1 MWRYLDGVSAPPA
14 KKKKSEAGE
23 KQAKYEKEERRR
35 AFLPSWQKNRP
46 WLKFV
51 PASLSASATSQTASA
66 GGNMFCEICQSASQ
80 LDRSLAQKNVFVD
93 AGCTSLRLES
103 IKIHETS
110 SNHLKAITIVAA
122 KSEPEKTPAFKMIC
136 SLNKDTLEKLSK
148 LFRTCHA
155 LAVYNRPYTDYTWLC
170 ELDETKGVNLGK
182 TYRTAEY
189 AKVFTHYIA
198 NVEREKVSDQIR
210 NSQFVTVLSEGS
222 TDSSIT
228 EQEMFFVRTC
238 RGGEVLVTFA
248 GIKKVEKGN
257 AEAIHNSL
265 IHNDRVLIVEVFE
278 VLSLDENPTRSEVH
292 DYNCLFVLNGVR
304 MFLCC

>member
-1 MWRYLDGVSAPPA
+1 
-14 KKKKSEAGE
+14 
-23 KQAKYEKEERRR
+23 
-35 AFLPSWQKNRP
+35 
-46 WLKFV
+46 
-51 PASLSASATSQTASA
+51 
-66 GGNMFCEICQSASQ
+66 MFCKICQSASQ
-80 LDRSLAQKNVFVD
+80 LDRSSAQKNVFVD
-93 AGCTSLRLES
+93 AGCTSLHLES
-103 IKIHETS
+103 IKIHEKS

-189 AKVFTHYIA
+189 AKVFTHNIA
-198 NVEREKVSDQIR
+198 NVERNKVSDQIR
-210 NSQFVTVLSEGS
+210 NAQFVTVLSDGS

-238 RGGEVLVTFA
+238 RGGEVSVTFA
-248 GIKKVEKGN
+248 GIKSRKEMQK
-257 AEAIHNSL
+257 
-265 IHNDRVLIVEVFE
+265 
-278 VLSLDENPTRSEVH
+278 RSII
-292 DYNCLFVLNGVR
+292 R
-304 MFLCC
+304 

>member
-1 MWRYLDGVSAPPA
+1 MAYRRLQPR
-14 KKKKSEAGE
+14 KKKSEAGG

-122 KSEPEKTPAFKMIC
+122 KSEPVKKPFFTYNSPLLKGQPKFCQGKHVFWKTCPADDFEKKMNMDPWGVANYVYIYTFNFFLFDANYK
-136 SLNKDTLEKLSK
+136 LNWYMKLYQTH
-148 LFRTCHA
+148 LLRILLQNIHPV
-155 LAVYNRPYTDYTWLC
+155 LHVYD
-170 ELDETKGVNLGK
+170 
-182 TYRTAEY
+182 
-189 AKVFTHYIA
+189 
-198 NVEREKVSDQIR
+198 
-210 NSQFVTVLSEGS
+210 
-222 TDSSIT
+222 
-228 EQEMFFVRTC
+228 
-238 RGGEVLVTFA
+238 
-248 GIKKVEKGN
+248 
-257 AEAIHNSL
+257 
-265 IHNDRVLIVEVFE
+265 
-278 VLSLDENPTRSEVH
+278 
-292 DYNCLFVLNGVR
+292 
-304 MFLCC
+304 